1 MKNNYSLKL
10 TGNVLLKSVSI
21 ILLILSI
28 YLTTRTIVPVNR
40 LLLYAA
46 FVIYSLSDT
55 ITIKKMK
62 KKMKSLEKQLKD
74 TNKDN
79 EG

>member
-55 ITIKKMK
+55 IMIKKMK
-62 KKMKSLEKQLKD
+62 KKIKLLEKQLKD
-74 TNKDN
+74 TNEDN